1 MSDLMSGPEINRQPV
16 WKVLYQA
23 AILEF
28 NPKILPQRVD
38 EAKAA
43 INAHWAVNKQVG
55 DSSEDER
62 LVEALWALDQLIKM
76 RGVRSE

>member
-1 MSDLMSGPEINRQPV
+1 MGDLMSGPEINRQPV

-55 DSSEDER
+55 
-62 LVEALWALDQLIKM
+62 
-76 RGVRSE
+76 